1 MSTLAPIAD
10 KLSKLVRMLTSDQD
24 GEVVA
29 AARSINRTLKN
40 AGLDIHVLAAAIER
54 GNVASG
60 TPNAP
65 AWHSVACE
73 CAAHPERLRS
83 EKRTRFRGRHGG
95 LDQIPRRANRAAGA
109 MAALDLLAGALMTE
123 KPNTFCGDLAHLPQA
138 LLPLTEQNVG

>member
-10 KLSKLVRMLTSDQD
+10 RLSKLVRMLTSDHD

-54 GNVASG
+54 GGVGEATANR
-60 TPNAP
+60 P

-73 CAAHPERLRS
+73 CAAHSERLRS
-83 EKRTRFRGRHGG
+83 QKERAFIADMVIWTKLGG
-95 LDQIPRRANRAAGA
+95 EPTERQAKWLRAIYVRVRR
-109 MAALDLLAGALMTE
+109 
-123 KPNTFCGDLAHLPQA
+123 
-138 LLPLTEQNVG
+138 